1 MGAAKFQEIVN
12 DIQSVVKPLTEFV
25 RKYNSMFDLLTDKDL
40 TDEQRQVVEEL
51 LKDIDA
57 L

>member
-1 MGAAKFQEIVN
+1 MDAAKFQEIVN
-12 DIQSVVKPLTEFV
+12 DIQSVVKPLTEFAK
-25 RKYNSMFDLLTDKDL
+25 KYNSMFNLLTDKDL
-40 TDEQRQVVEEL
+40 TDEQRQVVESL